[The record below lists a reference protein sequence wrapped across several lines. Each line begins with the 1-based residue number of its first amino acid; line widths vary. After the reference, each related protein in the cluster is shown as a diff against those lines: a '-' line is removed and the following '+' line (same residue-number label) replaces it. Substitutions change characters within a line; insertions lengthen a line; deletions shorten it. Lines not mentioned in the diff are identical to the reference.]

1 MGKTTKKRGKS
12 KKGSKP
18 GLIARILLAGGAAIG
33 RHPSV
38 FGGVTIFAV
47 VFSFVSANALWYQV
61 GPHPDPMF
69 KTRVDGEPD
78 AIPGR
83 TLVHEAGPYHS
94 FRIERDG
101 DNTVQAA
108 AEERPA
114 EQSGD
119 AEIDEL
125 LAVMQR
131 GAPAADAETSADTV
145 ADTAVAI
152 SPVQSDPADLLR
164 QVQQELAARGY
175 YKGTVDG
182 VSGPQT
188 AEAVAA
194 FQKDNGLMVTGA
206 ADAGLLA
213 AITAS
218 AATPLPSHRPE
229 TDSQNVAAVIR
240 ASASP
245 GAADGAATLTLAT
258 VPVST
263 KTVTEIQRG
272 LQNIAY
278 DGIVVDG
285 VAGQSTKAAILNF
298 QKHYRLPETGE
309 PSEAV
314 LKKLQEI
321 GAL

>member
-1 MGKTTKKRGKS
+1 M
-12 KKGSKP
+12 
-18 GLIARILLAGGAAIG
+18 LLAGGAAIS

-47 VFSFVSANALWYQV
+47 VFSFVSANALWYQA
-61 GPHPDPMF
+61 GPHPDPIF
-69 KTRVDGEPD
+69 RTRDAVDPD

-83 TLVHEAGPYHS
+83 SMADEAVPYHS

-101 DNTVQAA
+101 DDAVRATAD
-108 AEERPA
+108 ERPV

-119 AEIDEL
+119 AEIEEL

-131 GAPAADAETSADTV
+131 GAPAASSEAAADTSAK
-145 ADTAVAI
+145 APSAPA
-152 SPVQSDPADLLR
+152 DPADLLSE
-164 QVQQELAARGY
+164 VQQALAARGY

-182 VSGPQT
+182 VSGPKT
-188 AEAVAA
+188 AEAIAA
-194 FQKDNGLMVTGA
+194 FQKDNDLIVTGA

-218 AATPLPSHRPE
+218 SATPLPTHRPD
-229 TDSQNVAAVIR
+229 TNNGDVAAVIR
-240 ASASP
+240 ASASSSDVDS
-245 GAADGAATLTLAT
+245 AAQLTLASSPA
-258 VPVST
+258 PVSSA
-263 KTVTEIQRG
+263 TVMEIQRG

-285 VAGQSTKAAILNF
+285 VAGASTQAAILNF

-314 LKKLQEI
+314 LAKLKEI